1 MIFVA
6 SNLSNDMRSNQEQSI
21 REILKN
27 LELSK
32 DGCVYVVRDRI
43 RWSFYVRG
51 GKLVYASHS
60 LDSFERLER
69 HLRMLSR
76 EVPALDDKLRSQLR
90 LMFDEDSP
98 DLAKYQVV
106 SEMLCIEYFAILWL
120 VDENHLTKLL
130 AGKLI
135 ARMIQEVIEV
145 FLCLPSGE
153 FAQQY
158 YQHLLRDSYC
168 ALTIARILEV
178 ADLRVQAWYKLG
190 PTIYSPYQ
198 CPYLVSQTSAAKRM
212 SMETVQRLGRILRG
226 FNFLQ
231 LGALLGKDPL
241 AIAKQLYPLIGDG
254 SILLRDPLSPFDMLP
269 LTYYLAPEEEK
280 ENIQKLSESFVDD
293 PTAGDDISS
302 FSKGLTDQSI
312 KTWKIVCIDDS
323 ESMLSIISSYL
334 GSEDFQVTLIQDSM
348 RALLKITSIRPDLIL
363 LDIGMP
369 NVDGYQLCSLIR
381 KSSILKEIPIVMV
394 TGNKGLIDRA
404 RARLAGAT
412 DYITK
417 PFLQGDLLKM
427 VMRHLI

>member
-153 FAQQY
+153 FAQHY
-158 YQHLLRDSYC
+158 YQHLMRDSYC

-226 FNFLQ
+226 
-231 LGALLGKDPL
+231 
-241 AIAKQLYPLIGDG
+241 
-254 SILLRDPLSPFDMLP
+254 
-269 LTYYLAPEEEK
+269 LTFC
-280 ENIQKLSESFVDD
+280 N
-293 PTAGDDISS
+293 
-302 FSKGLTDQSI
+302 
-312 KTWKIVCIDDS
+312 
-323 ESMLSIISSYL
+323 
-334 GSEDFQVTLIQDSM
+334 
-348 RALLKITSIRPDLIL
+348 
-363 LDIGMP
+363 
-369 NVDGYQLCSLIR
+369 
-381 KSSILKEIPIVMV
+381 
-394 TGNKGLIDRA
+394 
-404 RARLAGAT
+404 
-412 DYITK
+412 
-417 PFLQGDLLKM
+417 
-427 VMRHLI
+427 